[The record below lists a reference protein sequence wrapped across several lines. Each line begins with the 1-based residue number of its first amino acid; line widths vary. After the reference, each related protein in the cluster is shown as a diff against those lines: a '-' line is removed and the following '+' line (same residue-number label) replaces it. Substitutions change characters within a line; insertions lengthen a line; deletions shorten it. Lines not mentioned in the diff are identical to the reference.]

1 MARGNPIVYSDFSG
15 GVNLAAAPYLLAEN
29 QCQDARNVT
38 VGATNSL
45 LKRPGSSLLSEPSTL
60 DSIHSLFAVNTSTKS
75 LLAVGKQ
82 ASASND
88 RIITISTGGTA
99 TTLKST
105 LTQGQRWEWVQ
116 APTSGGQGPIYGV
129 NGVDAPQYW
138 DGSGSMANWTAS
150 TGTIPTGAKYLLYHA
165 DTIWATGDPALPGR
179 VRFSGL
185 TGSAVPGPDPR
196 NWDADNYVDIEP
208 QDGSTITGIGKV
220 ASYILVF
227 KPHTTYAIT
236 DPSTGAW
243 RQINSGIGCAAHR
256 SIVET
261 QAGTI
266 FLSEDA
272 GVCVTDGSTVTKLGE
287 NVDPLIRQAAD
298 NNPSALANSCATYRN
313 DSYYLSI
320 PSATSTN
327 DLTLEYHLPTRS
339 WWIHTTTS
347 NQFALLDPDG
357 TPKLYSAHA
366 TDNKVLRVL
375 APDLYTDEGVA
386 YDTYWEG
393 PFWPFGQP
401 HINKR
406 LTQIRM
412 DGAGIWLLYLATTFE
427 GDYELIDG
435 LDWEVSTTASTTFGG
450 TGTFGPSPDDGT
462 DFGPEAGILERRYP
476 TPGTQGWG
484 RALSLKLTNY
494 DPYSFELYSLT
505 AFARERRD

>member
-1 MARGNPIVYSDFSG
+1 MARGNPVVYSDFSG

-29 QCQDARNVT
+29 QCQDARNLT

-45 LKRPGSSLLSEPSTL
+45 RKRPGNTLLSEPSTL
-60 DSIHSLFAVNTSTKS
+60 DSIHSLFPANVTTKV

-88 RIITISTGGTA
+88 RIIKIDTGGTA
-99 TTLKST
+99 TTLVDS

-116 APTSGGQGPIYGV
+116 APTSGSQGPIYGV
-129 NGVDAPQYW
+129 NGVDPPKYLT
-138 DGSGSMANWTAS
+138 MAGAIGDWTAS
-150 TGTIPTGAKYLLYHA
+150 TGTIPTTYKYLLYHA
-165 DTIWATGDPALPGR
+165 DTIWATGSSTYPGR
-179 VRFSGL
+179 VQYSGL
-185 TGSAVPGPDPR
+185 TGSAVPAPDPR
-196 NWDADNYVDIEP
+196 DWNTDHYVDIEP
-208 QDGSTITGIGKV
+208 QDGQLITGIGKV

-227 KPHTTYAIT
+227 KPHNTYAIT

-243 RQINSGIGCAAHR
+243 RQVNSGIGCAAHR

-261 QAGTI
+261 QSGTI

-272 GVCVTDGSTVTKLGE
+272 GVCMTDGSNVYKIGE
-287 NVDPLIRQAAD
+287 NVDPLIRQAAE
-298 NNPSALANSCATYRN
+298 NYPTALANACGAYRN

-320 PSATSTN
+320 PTASSSN
-327 DLTLEYHLPTRS
+327 DLTLEYHLPTKS
-339 WWIHTTTS
+339 WWIHTFAS
-347 NQFALLDPDG
+347 NQFALLDPNT
-357 TPKLYSAHA
+357 TPKLYSAHT
-366 TDNKVLRVL
+366 TDNKVLRALV
-375 APDLYTDEGVA
+375 PDTYADENVA
-386 YDTYWEG
+386 YSVYWEG

-406 LTQIRM
+406 LTQVRM

-435 LDWEVSTTASTTFGG
+435 IDWEVPDAGTTFGVD
-450 TGTFGPSPDDGT
+450 GTFRPSPDDGT

-476 TPGTQGWG
+476 TPGSQGWG

-494 DPYSFELYSLT
+494 DPYSFELYPLP
-505 AFARERRD
+505 AFVRERKD